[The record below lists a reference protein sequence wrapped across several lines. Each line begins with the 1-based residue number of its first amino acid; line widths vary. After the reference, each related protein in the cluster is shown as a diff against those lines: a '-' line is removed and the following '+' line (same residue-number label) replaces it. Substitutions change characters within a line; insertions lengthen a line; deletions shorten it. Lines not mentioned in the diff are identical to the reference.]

1 MRRFFRSAA
10 FPILIVIVLAFFA
23 QRLLNGD
30 EKEKTPTLSEF
41 QAQVQERSRRVRRG
55 HLPAEEQHDP
65 GPAEER
71 QRVLGRLSR
80 TTTSRQLVRILER
93 HDVAFNA
100 EGTGGSSF
108 LSILTYILPFILFF
122 GFWLFLMNQMQGGGS
137 RVMSFGKSRAKRMS
151 VDAPKITFRDVAG
164 VDEAVQELHEI
175 KEFLENPKR
184 FQALGAR
191 IPKGVLL
198 YGPPG
203 TGKTLL
209 ARAVAGEAGVP
220 FFSISGSD
228 FVEMFVGVG
237 ASRVRDLFEQ
247 AKQNSPCIIFMDEI
261 DAVGRHRGAGMGGGH
276 DEREQTLNQLLVE
289 MDGFEMKDNIILI
302 AATNRPDILDPAL
315 LRPGR
320 FDRQIVVDR
329 PDRKGRKQILEV
341 HTRGKPLA
349 KVIDLDALAGQTPGF
364 TGADLANLINEAAL
378 LTARSS
384 KREIT
389 MDELEEG
396 IMRVIA
402 GPEKKSRVMSEKER
416 LVTAYHELGHAIVGH
431 LLPNCDPVH
440 KISIISRGQA
450 LGYTISL
457 PTEDKFLTTR
467 AELTDTMG
475 MTLGGRAAE
484 EIVFG
489 EITTGA
495 SNDLEKVTATAKQ
508 MVMRYGMSER
518 LGPRVFGH
526 DRSQP
531 FLGREFSS
539 EPDYSDEIAREIDD
553 EIRRI
558 VEEAHQTAKD
568 ILIEHRE
575 AMDRISRILLRA
587 RDDQLR
593 GVREAARGGLRGRG
607 VRRAR
612 GGAEGPRGPRG
623 AGEES
628 RSRGPQARAAA
639 ASRFRR
645 QRRDARRPPRRLA
658 TFAEPPIRPRS
669 ARYSPGDPDHGDR
682 QRDPRLVLGRG
693 PVPANPSGRS
703 STAARLLD
711 EGADL
716 LDVGGESTRPG
727 ARGVSAAE
735 ELARVGPVVEELRGA
750 PARRSRST
758 PPRSRSR
765 RPRSTP
771 ARGSSTT
778 SRRFESEPELAALC
792 ADRDCGLV
800 LMHMQGTPRTMQ
812 SDPTYDDVVDDVK
825 AFLAERIEFATAEGV
840 ARGAH
845 LDRPW
850 DRLRQDRR
858 SQPGAPAAAQRA
870 GRARPAD
877 RGRHLPQELPR
888 QPHGPRGRRAGRRHD
903 RLQRAGDAGRS
914 VRVPGPRRGRSIAR
928 RSTSPRRSS
937 AVVPGRAGSRSL
949 PDSGAGALVASR
961 PVEAHRPGLELLRR
975 GRDPPPLDLHA
986 SRRQRGRARDRAAP
1000 RDRRQLRRPGLR
1012 RRC

>member
-23 QRLLNGD
+23 QRLISGPSD
-30 EKEKTPTLSEF
+30 EQTPTYDAF
-41 QAQVQERSRRVRRG
+41 VQQVKSDSSSIESVTVDQKSSSLNV
-55 HLPAEEQHDP
+55 EEPDGKSYSTGYPNQ
-65 GPAEER
+65 GNGLTNLLNLLEKKG
-71 QRVLGRLSR
+71 V
-80 TTTSRQLVRILER
+80 TTKV
-93 HDVAFNA
+93 

-122 GFWLFLMNQMQGGGS
+122 GFWVFLMNQMQGGGS

-164 VDEAVQELHEI
+164 VDEAVQELQEI

-329 PDRKGRKQILEV
+329 PDRKGRRRILEV

-349 KVIDLDALAGQTPGF
+349 KQIDLDALAGQTPGF
-364 TGADLANLINEAAL
+364 TGADLANLVNEAAL
-378 LTARSS
+378 LTARSN
-384 KREIT
+384 KREVT
-389 MDELEEG
+389 MQELEEG

-431 LLPNCDPVH
+431 LLPNTDPVH

-467 AELTDTMG
+467 AELTDTMA

-495 SNDLEKVTATAKQ
+495 SNDLEKVTETAKQ
-508 MVMRYGMSER
+508 MVMRFGMSER

-531 FLGREFSS
+531 FLGREFSA

-568 ILIEHRE
+568 ILVERRE
-575 AMDRISRILLRA
+575 AMDAISKILLE
-587 RDDQLR
+587 
-593 GVREAARGGLRGRG
+593 RETIDAEQFAKLLDGATEDEVFGEEEEETRVPDEPEAEAEKPAAR
-607 VRRAR
+607 
-612 GGAEGPRGPRG
+612 EGPRP
-623 AGEES
+623 A
-628 RSRGPQARAAA
+628 P
-639 ASRFRR
+639 
-645 QRRDARRPPRRLA
+645 
-658 TFAEPPIRPRS
+658 RPR
-669 ARYSPGDPDHGDR
+669 PGF
-682 QRDPRLVLGRG
+682 
-693 PVPANPSGRS
+693 A
-703 STAARLLD
+703 
-711 EGADL
+711 
-716 LDVGGESTRPG
+716 GG
-727 ARGVSAAE
+727 
-735 ELARVGPVVEELRGA
+735 
-750 PARRSRST
+750 
-758 PPRSRSR
+758 
-765 RPRSTP
+765 
-771 ARGSSTT
+771 
-778 SRRFESEPELAALC
+778 
-792 ADRDCGLV
+792 
-800 LMHMQGTPRTMQ
+800 
-812 SDPTYDDVVDDVK
+812 
-825 AFLAERIEFATAEGV
+825 TAEMR
-840 ARGAH
+840 A
-845 LDRPW
+845 DDPNE
-850 DRLRQDRR
+850 R
-858 SQPGAPAAAQRA
+858 S
-870 GRARPAD
+870 
-877 RGRHLPQELPR
+877 
-888 QPHGPRGRRAGRRHD
+888 
-903 RLQRAGDAGRS
+903 
-914 VRVPGPRRGRSIAR
+914 
-928 RSTSPRRSS
+928 
-937 AVVPGRAGSRSL
+937 
-949 PDSGAGALVASR
+949 
-961 PVEAHRPGLELLRR
+961 
-975 GRDPPPLDLHA
+975 
-986 SRRQRGRARDRAAP
+986 
-1000 RDRRQLRRPGLR
+1000 
-1012 RRC
+1012 